1 MRDQPDHRVPAERR
15 ALRRRSRAA
24 DRRCARPRSPS
35 ARPRASGRAPG
46 HGSRPA
52 RRGTLRRPGRAAPT
66 EQATHH
72 GVAPEALPEPL
83 ESVEAA
89 QRSRLQELEGL
100 GGEERRP
107 GIGLR
112 REEARKRAL
121 ERHRLSESTRPKL

>member
-1 MRDQPDHRVPAERR
+1 MCTSSLAQ
-15 ALRRRSRAA
+15 RAA
-24 DRRCARPRSPS
+24 ASFEAGARARLATS
-35 ARPRASGRAPG
+35 AKS
-46 HGSRPA
+46 
-52 RRGTLRRPGRAAPT
+52 TLRRPGRAAPT

-121 ERHRLSESTRPKL
+121 ERRRLSESKRPKL